1 MTWAFWR
8 SSRLSVIMSTEA
20 PANDILVV
28 YVDRLTRE
36 SVRCL
41 LGAKIQRVIV
51 LEKFDA
57 RQQRLSE
64 ALSRQSIE
72 VVSADFFSGHL
83 KNDDGESIWL
93 VSRRKASEIAFDAAR
108 EIISSYSLLQSLN
121 TKYQRNTLLLSL
133 AKALAPE
140 IEAHTLRITVVRA
153 LHSASCPS
161 VLLAVPRQFRA
172 GLLAEHFP
180 DVLLHFYPG
189 RHLLG
194 WIKIKFLVLD
204 FGRHL
209 KRLMIAQGVHSSVQT
224 ALAPSVLMVQEDDV
238 RYDRSLRGQLHW
250 LDEQVSDP
258 RFTTYVTNLR
268 PFLSIAKDVECFPPK
283 ALEIVSAGTLRDAWI
298 GRRRC
303 EALMDVERDRRK
315 VLSALFCETDTATT
329 FALLHTSQLFM
340 ESQRIGAIAK
350 RVNAHVFLT
359 SQLSSDPIQLVAEQ
373 LGVKTIAY
381 QYSNLTIQSPL
392 MMSTSDCY
400 VIFSEMYKPLFCRDE
415 IKPKDWL
422 IGGYPY
428 DGIANNVRQR
438 AQSHR
443 SKLIERGATFIV
455 CYFDESVQHDRWG
468 LVSKE
473 DHLAE
478 LHLLATAVLND
489 ATFGLVVKS
498 QFMKNTPS
506 QLYPSDDLIRRAAQT
521 GRYLE
526 LQSGRHRNE
535 IYPVEAALTADL
547 CIGHKFGATAAL
559 ESALAGVRTVLL
571 DSYSS
576 RTPWDSLY
584 AQVNVE
590 FKDINL
596 LMEAISNYR
605 LDCLGAGSLGDWK
618 SILHHFDP
626 HMDGQ
631 AIGRLRNEIN
641 RHLNENFSISQ

>member
-1 MTWAFWR
+1 M
-8 SSRLSVIMSTEA
+8 LTEA
-20 PANDILVV
+20 PANDTSVV
-28 YVDRLTRE
+28 YIDRLTRE
-36 SVRCL
+36 SVRRL

-57 RQQRLSE
+57 RQRRLSQ
-64 ALSRQSIE
+64 ALVRQSIE
-72 VVSADFFSGHL
+72 VVKADFFAGHL
-83 KNDDGESIWL
+83 KNADGESVWL
-93 VSRRKASEIAFDAAR
+93 ANRRKVSEIAFDVAR
-108 EIISSYSLLQSLN
+108 EIVSSHSLLQSLN
-121 TKYQRNTLLLSL
+121 AKYQRDTLLLSL
-133 AKALAPE
+133 AKALVPE
-140 IEAHTLRITVVRA
+140 IEACTLRVTVAHA
-153 LHSASCPS
+153 LHKAAYPT
-161 VLLAVPRQFRA
+161 VLLAAPRHFHAR
-172 GLLAEHFP
+172 LLDKYFP
-180 DVLLHFYPG
+180 GVRLDFYPG
-189 RHLLG
+189 AHSSG
-194 WIKIKFLVLD
+194 WIKIKLLVWD
-204 FGRHL
+204 FVRHL
-209 KRLMIAQGVHSSVQT
+209 KRLLMTPGTKPSTRTVQG
-224 ALAPSVLMVQEDDV
+224 PSVLMVQEDV
-238 RYDRSLRGQLHW
+238 IRYDKSMRGQPHW
-250 LDEQVSDP
+250 LDARESVPQ
-258 RFTTYVTNLR
+258 FTTYVANLR
-268 PFLSIAKDVECFPPK
+268 PLLSIAKDVDRFPPE
-283 ALEIVSAGTLRDAWI
+283 AFSVIPACTLRKAWV

-303 EALMDVERDRRK
+303 QALMDVEKDRRK
-315 VLSALFCETDTATT
+315 VLAALLCERDTSMAL
-329 FALLHTSQLFM
+329 ALLHTSQLFM
-340 ESQRIGAIAK
+340 EAQRIGALAK
-350 RVNAHVFLT
+350 YLNAHVFLT
-359 SQLSSDPIQLVAEQ
+359 SELSSDPIQLVAGQ

-381 QYSNLTIQSPL
+381 QYSNLGVQSPL

-400 VIFSEMYKPLFCRDE
+400 VIFSEMYKPLFCRDG
-415 IKPKDWL
+415 IMPKDWL
-422 IGGYPY
+422 VGGYPY
-428 DGIANNVRQR
+428 DGIANTVRHR

-443 SKLIERGATFIV
+443 SKMRERGATFIV
-455 CYFDESVQHDRWG
+455 CYLDESVQHDRWG

-473 DHLAE
+473 DHLTE
-478 LHLLATAVLND
+478 LHVLVTAVLND
-489 ATFGLVVKS
+489 ATFGLVIKS
-498 QFMKNTPS
+498 QFMKNTPR
-506 QLYPSDDLIRRAAQT
+506 QLYPSDDLIRRAAET